1 MKKIILLS
9 SFVTSLFYSASVN
22 AQLIDI
28 QFNGY
33 PLKQHYSGYVDVNA
47 VQVGATNDY
56 WNIQTGLTA
65 TNVTLKDTS
74 KKDTGIKF
82 TFTSSAAGNDD
93 PLNNTFITPT
103 FKNEAYLVNDYIS
116 TKPGAG
122 SYFKFSGLTQGETY
136 TLYVYSQG
144 SLGSTNGLKINGSQV
159 ISGNA
164 NHNVFDST
172 NSYVTTFTASGSE
185 QIFTYDAL
193 GTGARSRGIIN
204 GLQLS
209 APAPEPSSAAL
220 VGIGVLFL
228 VAFKLK
234 KSGALSVFNV

>member
-9 SFVTSLFYSASVN
+9 AFVASLFYSASAN

-33 PLKQHYSGYVDVNA
+33 PATQHYSGAVQVGA

-56 WNIQTGLTA
+56 WNIQTGLNA
-65 TNVTLKDTS
+65 TNFTLKDTNKNDS
-74 KKDTGIKF
+74 GIKF
-82 TFTSSAAGNDD
+82 TYTSTGVGNDD
-93 PLNNTFITPT
+93 PANNTFVTPIL
-103 FKNEAYLVNDYIS
+103 KSEANLANDYIS
-116 TKPGAG
+116 TKPGVG
-122 SYFKFSGLTQGETY
+122 SFFKFSGLTQGATY

-159 ISGNA
+159 TSGNA

-172 NSYVTTFTASGSE
+172 NSYVTTFIASGSE

-193 GTGARSRGIIN
+193 GTGSRSRGIIN